1 MQLIIEKNNK
11 LFNMLS
17 FLKINSK
24 NSEKRLFP
32 EVFPENKTNPYQ
44 LDIIRITYSTSFRKL
59 EYKTQVFF
67 NNEGDYYRTRL
78 THTLEVAQIS
88 KIMTRILDLD
98 SDLAEA
104 IALTH
109 DIGHTPFGHCGED
122 GLNDALAKYNY
133 PKFNHNIQSLRIID
147 LLDKRYCDFDGL
159 NLTSDTIEGIL
170 KHNGAIKNNQNKYL
184 NEISKKYNINL
195 EKIGSLEAQ
204 IASIA
209 DDIAYTNHDIEDG
222 YRANILTF
230 NDLKNLPIIGE
241 FIKLKLIEHKDS
253 QTQKMIIYEAINS
266 SIDFMIDDVI
276 TNIQKSVKENNI
288 KSLNDFFTYNKTM
301 ARFSDEIYQKCKII
315 REYLFKNLYNN
326 SEMAL
331 KRYKM
336 KNIVTNLF
344 HFYMENHN
352 CLPAEWQE
360 RIKIADDIHII
371 ICDFIAG
378 MTDRYAL
385 NIYEKIFG

>member
-1 MQLIIEKNNK
+1 
-11 LFNMLS
+11 MLS
-17 FLKINSK
+17 FLKINSD
-24 NSEKRLFP
+24 NSGRRLFP
-32 EVFPENKTNPYQ
+32 EVFPENKTSPYQ
-44 LDIIRITYSTSFRKL
+44 LDTIRITYSTSFRKL

-88 KIMTRILDLD
+88 KIMTRILDLN

-104 IALTH
+104 ISLIH

-133 PKFNHNIQSLRIID
+133 SKFNHNIQSLRIID

-170 KHNGAIKNNQNKYL
+170 KHNGPIKNNQNAYL
-184 NEISKKYNINL
+184 NEISRKYNINL

-230 NDLKNLPIIGE
+230 DDLKNLPIIGE
-241 FIKLKLIEHKDS
+241 FIKSKLLEHQDS
-253 QTQKMIIYEAINS
+253 QSQKMIIYESINS
-266 SIDFMIDDVI
+266 SIDFMLDYVI
-276 TNIQKSVKENNI
+276 INIKKSVEKNNI
-288 KSLNDFFTYNKTM
+288 KSLNDFFTHNETIAK
-301 ARFSDEIYQKCKII
+301 FSDEVYQKCKII
-315 REYLFKNLYNN
+315 RDYLFKNLYNN
-326 SEMAL
+326 PEIAL

-336 KNIVTNLF
+336 RNIISNLF
-344 HFYMENHN
+344 HFYMENQN
-352 CLPAEWQE
+352 CLPIKWQE
-360 RIKIADDIHII
+360 KIKTSPNATIHII

-385 NIYEKIFG
+385 EINEKIFG

>member
-1 MQLIIEKNNK
+1 
-11 LFNMLS
+11 MLS
-17 FLKINSK
+17 FLKINSD
-24 NSEKRLFP
+24 NSGRRLFP
-32 EVFPENKTNPYQ
+32 EIFPENKTSPYQ
-44 LDIIRITYSTSFRKL
+44 LDTIRITYSTSFRKL

-88 KIMTRILDLD
+88 KIMTRILDLN

-104 IALTH
+104 TSLIH

-122 GLNDALAKYNY
+122 GLNDALVKYNY
-133 PKFNHNIQSLRIID
+133 SKFNHNIQSLRIID

-170 KHNGAIKNNQNKYL
+170 KHNGPIKNNQNAYL
-184 NEISKKYNINL
+184 NEISRKYNINL

-230 NDLKNLPIIGE
+230 DDLKNLPIIGE
-241 FIKLKLIEHKDS
+241 FIKSKLLEHRDS
-253 QTQKMIIYEAINS
+253 QSQKMIIYETINS

-276 TNIQKSVKENNI
+276 TNIQKSVEKNNI
-288 KSLNDFFTYNKTM
+288 KSLNDFFTHNETIAK
-301 ARFSDEIYQKCKII
+301 FSDEVYQKCKII
-315 REYLFKNLYNN
+315 RDYLFKNLYNN
-326 SEMAL
+326 PEMAL

-336 KNIVTNLF
+336 RNIVTNLF

-352 CLPAEWQE
+352 CLPTEWQE
-360 RIKIADDIHII
+360 RIKIEDDNHIV

-385 NIYEKIFG
+385 KINEKIFG